1 MAGTNKKRERR
12 RRRKKRRRKEEGE
25 KKKEEIDK
33 QHLAERV
40 DVTTDSGK
48 IFFLI
53 MDNIISMNLKT

>member
-12 RRRKKRRRKEEGE
+12 RRRKKWRRKEEGE

-40 DVTTDSGK
+40 DITTDSGK
-48 IFFLI
+48 IFFF
-53 MDNIISMNLKT
+53 NNG